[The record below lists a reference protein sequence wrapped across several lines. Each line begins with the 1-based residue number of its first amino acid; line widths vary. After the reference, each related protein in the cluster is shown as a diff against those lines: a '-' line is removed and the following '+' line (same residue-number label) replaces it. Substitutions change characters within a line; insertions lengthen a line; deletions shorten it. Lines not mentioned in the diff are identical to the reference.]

1 VLGNQVEIKLAGQ
14 LLQVLGFFAFTLVH
28 LVHKLMTAVIPHA
41 AIVIAKAA
49 LIPHAYARRTPSS
62 SAPENTLRRVVAPV
76 AVTRAGS
83 TLGAVLT
90 SLCTSW
96 LMKADCAAAIKN
108 VAPIDRATVNK
119 GHNQPKNT
127 KMEGDLKKS

>member
-1 VLGNQVEIKLAGQ
+1 
-14 LLQVLGFFAFTLVH
+14 LVH
-28 LVHKLMTAVIPHA
+28 LVHKLMTTVIPHA

-49 LIPHAYARRTPSS
+49 LIPHVYARRTPSS

-76 AVTRAGS
+76 AVTRAGL
-83 TLGAVLT
+83 TLGAVLA

-96 LMKADCAAAIKN
+96 LMKADCAAAIRN

-119 GHNQPKNT
+119 RYNQPNIQGVKET
-127 KMEGDLKKS
+127 